1 MLWTAFLPVL
11 GLSILY
17 CLQAKKESSL
27 LLASV
32 GDDSDMKIV
41 PPSGITPSL
50 EDAGEKAAQEFVA
63 QKKNGNIDKAYSL
76 GKRIAGVFFEENG
89 PVLTFCEA
97 SLQPFI
103 RLQRKILFAFAADAV
118 LNAELPSVLAETASQ
133 EFSAQVQQFEPL
145 LYEKINDPKTLS
157 YYLLCSKN
165 GRERFENIGK
175 RLRFYAEKKKTNAYA
190 VWEIVCIVSTSSFA
204 KG

>member
-50 EDAGEKAAQEFVA
+50 EDAG
-63 QKKNGNIDKAYSL
+63 I
-76 GKRIAGVFFEENG
+76 
-89 PVLTFCEA
+89 C
-97 SLQPFI
+97 
-103 RLQRKILFAFAADAV
+103 
-118 LNAELPSVLAETASQ
+118 
-133 EFSAQVQQFEPL
+133 
-145 LYEKINDPKTLS
+145 
-157 YYLLCSKN
+157 CSKEK
-165 GRERFENIGK
+165 RE
-175 RLRFYAEKKKTNAYA
+175 Y
-190 VWEIVCIVSTSSFA
+190 
-204 KG
+204 

>member
-50 EDAGEKAAQEFVA
+50 EDAGEKAAQEE
-63 QKKNGNIDKAYSL
+63 KDGL
-76 GKRIAGVFFEENG
+76 RGKEDPE
-89 PVLTFCEA
+89 
-97 SLQPFI
+97 
-103 RLQRKILFAFAADAV
+103 LFRAFR
-118 LNAELPSVLAETASQ
+118 
-133 EFSAQVQQFEPL
+133 
-145 LYEKINDPKTLS
+145 
-157 YYLLCSKN
+157 
-165 GRERFENIGK
+165 G
-175 RLRFYAEKKKTNAYA
+175 
-190 VWEIVCIVSTSSFA
+190 
-204 KG
+204 

>member
-41 PPSGITPSL
+41 PPSGIAPSL

-63 QKKNGNIDKAYSL
+63 QKKNGNIDKAY
-76 GKRIAGVFFEENG
+76 KRRIAICFGRDCIAGVFCTG
-89 PVLTFCEA
+89 TT
-97 SLQPFI
+97 I
-103 RLQRKILFAFAADAV
+103 
-118 LNAELPSVLAETASQ
+118 
-133 EFSAQVQQFEPL
+133 
-145 LYEKINDPKTLS
+145 
-157 YYLLCSKN
+157 
-165 GRERFENIGK
+165 
-175 RLRFYAEKKKTNAYA
+175 
-190 VWEIVCIVSTSSFA
+190 
-204 KG
+204 

>member
-41 PPSGITPSL
+41 PPSGIAPSL

-103 RLQRKILFAFAADAV
+103 CLQRKGCERCCGRCCKRCSRAWFGESKRIDVRAV
-118 LNAELPSVLAETASQ
+118 NGV
-133 EFSAQVQQFEPL
+133 
-145 LYEKINDPKTLS
+145 
-157 YYLLCSKN
+157 YL
-165 GRERFENIGK
+165 
-175 RLRFYAEKKKTNAYA
+175 
-190 VWEIVCIVSTSSFA
+190 
-204 KG
+204 